1 MLMMSCNA
9 SSGNV
14 PTVRQP
20 AVAGQFYPAGREELL
35 RELKTCFRSAGA
47 PVSLTGSTV
56 QAVIVPHAGYVFSAA
71 TAAKAYAAIP
81 ADAHYDRVF
90 LIGPSHH
97 VGFSGASVA
106 TAFDCYSTPLGNV
119 PVDTVTGRALK
130 DADSCFTYLPQA
142 HDREHCLEVQLP
154 LLQYHLKQVPPIVP
168 IIIGTEELR
177 LLLRMV
183 HALKPYFNSRNLF
196 VISSDFS
203 HYPSYSDAEKVDSLT
218 AQAIMT
224 GRTQSFVETLGSNDS
239 LGIRHLAT
247 SACGQC
253 GIAVLMLLAEG
264 DSTLTMHHLGYC
276 NSGDS
281 PYGGRDEVVGYHAF
295 ALSRAAQPDAGF
307 HLSEADG
314 RQLTVMA
321 RQSIVARLQ
330 GTHYCPEATGGALS
344 VKTGAFVTLTEQGRL
359 RGCIGLFSYDKPLW
373 QVVCQM
379 AEDAAF
385 ADPRFPPVKASE
397 LKDIHIEISV
407 LTPLKLIH
415 DVSEFHYG
423 REGIF
428 MRKGSRSGTFL
439 PQVAQEVNWTKE
451 EFLGHCAQDKAGIGW
466 DGWRTA
472 ELYTYEAIVVE
483 E

>member
-1 MLMMSCNA
+1 MLSTEQMANTTTCSQKGRPRQELTTPQPAPMAKHVTKKSPLLNSMMRHTRATTVHRSQRFSEKYSIIVVQVFDGYWCVKLTIIIESAKNIWNNLQKTLSLARLTIERMARRLLFWTINIMLMMSCNA

-154 LLQYHLKQVPPIVP
+154 LLQYHLKHVPPIVP

-177 LLLRMV
+177 LLLRMA

-218 AQAIMT
+218 
-224 GRTQSFVETLGSNDS
+224 G
-239 LGIRHLAT
+239 
-247 SACGQC
+247 
-253 GIAVLMLLAEG
+253 
-264 DSTLTMHHLGYC
+264 
-276 NSGDS
+276 
-281 PYGGRDEVVGYHAF
+281 VGMD
-295 ALSRAAQPDAGF
+295 L
-307 HLSEADG
+307 
-314 RQLTVMA
+314 
-321 RQSIVARLQ
+321 
-330 GTHYCPEATGGALS
+330 
-344 VKTGAFVTLTEQGRL
+344 
-359 RGCIGLFSYDKPLW
+359 
-373 QVVCQM
+373 
-379 AEDAAF
+379 
-385 ADPRFPPVKASE
+385 
-397 LKDIHIEISV
+397 
-407 LTPLKLIH
+407 
-415 DVSEFHYG
+415 
-423 REGIF
+423 
-428 MRKGSRSGTFL
+428 
-439 PQVAQEVNWTKE
+439 TKE
-451 EFLGHCAQDKAGIGW
+451 
-466 DGWRTA
+466 
-472 ELYTYEAIVVE
+472 
-483 E
+483 